1 MKTVNVAIMGIGTVG
16 GGTYEILTENHD
28 LLLKTQGIDFKVKK
42 VLDKDISRIKR
53 FGIPES
59 AFASSIDD
67 ILSDDDISIVVETMG
82 GVEPAKTFIEKVLL
96 SGKSIVTA
104 NKELIAK
111 HWPSLEQAA
120 KKGKAG
126 LYFEAS
132 CVGGVPIIRALQ
144 EGLQANNIEKI
155 VGIINGTTN
164 YILTKMTEEN
174 MSYAAAL
181 KEAQNLGFA
190 EFNPTADVD
199 GFDASYKLSILS
211 SLAFNTCI
219 PITSVYREG
228 ITGITVEDIAAGKEL
243 GYVIKLLAIGKK
255 NGTDVEV
262 RVHPAF
268 VPVSHP
274 LASVGGSFNAVFV
287 KGDFVDELMFYGRGA
302 GARPTGSAIVSD
314 IVYASKRTSPLYTT
328 FENNG
333 KLDGSVNISGD
344 FTSKF
349 YISVSVKD
357 IPGVLS
363 SIAGIFASNNVSIES
378 VVQKGKDG
386 IAFIRFLT
394 HAAKESEIRQAIS
407 EFSELDKSNRVI
419 SMIRVLE
426 N

>member
-394 HAAKESEIRQAIS
+394 HAAKESEIRRAIS

>member
-1 MKTVNVAIMGIGTVG
+1 M
-16 GGTYEILTENHD
+16 
-28 LLLKTQGIDFKVKK
+28 
-42 VLDKDISRIKR
+42 
-53 FGIPES
+53 
-59 AFASSIDD
+59 
-67 ILSDDDISIVVETMG
+67 
-82 GVEPAKTFIEKVLL
+82 
-96 SGKSIVTA
+96 
-104 NKELIAK
+104 
-111 HWPSLEQAA
+111 
-120 KKGKAG
+120 
-126 LYFEAS
+126 
-132 CVGGVPIIRALQ
+132 
-144 EGLQANNIEKI
+144 
-155 VGIINGTTN
+155 
-164 YILTKMTEEN
+164 
-174 MSYAAAL
+174 
-181 KEAQNLGFA
+181 
-190 EFNPTADVD
+190 
-199 GFDASYKLSILS
+199 
-211 SLAFNTCI
+211 AFNTCI

-344 FTSKF
+344 FTSNF

-394 HAAKESEIRQAIS
+394 HAAKESEIRRAIS

>member
-155 VGIINGTTN
+155 IGIINGTTN

-394 HAAKESEIRQAIS
+394 HAAKESEIRRAIS